1 MYEIVKHPTPFPLL
15 LLSGLGCG
23 QWPLHANLP
32 THDGAPISTSA
43 DPSSGIQIDWQVEQE
58 APESGDL
65 PGLAMSLSLGDGIH
79 QSGTLDGSGW
89 DPGISPP
96 QWSDCGDPLAFPPD
110 SPGGYT
116 ADVDWVTILVE
127 DDATLCTSVNLSDR
141 SLSFDLTTYVLDE
154 CSSPVEVFVDQSG
167 PIGVAR
173 TGGRWSSQ
181 VIVPAGTQVGVA
193 LGAYHPDDPE
203 LRADYTISLALV
215 PANSDLSLC
224 PEVPR

>member
-1 MYEIVKHPTPFPLL
+1 MYGLVKHPTHIPLL

-32 THDGAPISTSA
+32 THDGGFISTRA
-43 DPSSGIQIDWQVEQE
+43 DPSSGIQIDWQLKREG
-58 APESGDL
+58 PESSDV
-65 PGLAMSLSLGDGIH
+65 PGPPTSLSLGDGI
-79 QSGTLDGSGW
+79 QQTGTLDGSGW
-89 DPGISPP
+89 DLGISPA

-116 ADVDWVTILVE
+116 ADVDWVTILTE
-127 DDATLCTSVNLSDR
+127 DDVTLCTSVSLSDR
-141 SLSFDLTTYVLDE
+141 SVSFDLTTYVLDG
-154 CSSPVEVFVDQSG
+154 CGSPVEIFVDQDG

-181 VIVPAGTQVGVA
+181 VIVPAGTQVGIA

-203 LRADYTISLALV
+203 LRTDYTISVALV
-215 PANSDLSLC
+215 PPRTDLRLC
-224 PEVPR
+224 PVVP